1 MNATATGMM
10 SLDKLLAGR
19 AAAPPVTVA
28 GLELDSRKIRPGEA
42 FVAVQGLRTHGLDF
56 VAQALE
62 RGARAVLFDP
72 AEAAAPA
79 LPAGIVAVAVPAL
92 RAQLGAIADR
102 CYGSP
107 GARLSIAGVTG
118 TNGKTT
124 CAWLLASAASTLG
137 AKTAY
142 VGTLGAGFPPAVEAT
157 THTTPDVLGV
167 HRILADVVAA
177 GGVRVAMEVSSHA
190 LDQDRVAAVHLEI
203 AAFTNLTRDHLD
215 YHGTLEAYA
224 AAKQRIFGMPGL
236 AHAVINVGDAIGR
249 DFAAALPAG
258 VELTAVSVAAR
269 PGVPA
274 ARTVTVS
281 AIEPSSAGIVLT
293 VQGDFGQ
300 RILRSAL
307 IGDFNAENLA
317 VVLGVLLAWGHPI
330 DAALAALAAAPPPPG
345 RMEAF
350 LTASG
355 ALAIVDY
362 AHTPDALAKV
372 LQATRRHASR
382 RLRVVFGCGGERDTG
397 KRALMGGIAERLADE
412 VIVTDDNPRREDPQQ
427 IVSMILA
434 GMTTPSRAR
443 VIHGREAAI
452 AAALDGATEGDVVV
466 VAGKGHE
473 RQQFL
478 GTEVREYSDR
488 DCVSRLAG
496 RAA

>member
-1 MNATATGMM
+1 M
-10 SLDKLLAGR
+10 SELRQHSVGLDWLLGGL
-19 AAAPPVTVA
+19 AAAPPVAVA
-28 GLELDSRKIRPGEA
+28 GLRLDGREIRPGEA
-42 FVAVQGLRTHGLDF
+42 FVALKGLSSHGLDF
-56 VAQALE
+56 VSQAIE

-72 AEAAAPA
+72 AEAKAPA
-79 LPAGIVAVAVPAL
+79 LPAGVVAVAVPAL
-92 RAQLGAIADR
+92 KAQLGEIADR
-102 CYGSP
+102 CYGAPS
-107 GARLSIAGVTG
+107 ARLSIAGVTG

-124 CAWLLASAASTLG
+124 CAWLLASAASALG
-137 AKTAY
+137 SKTAY
-142 VGTLGAGFPPAVEAT
+142 VGTLGAGFPPSVAAT

-167 HRILADVVAA
+167 HRILSEVVSA
-177 GGVRVAMEVSSHA
+177 GAVRAAMEVSSHA
-190 LDQDRVAAVHLEI
+190 LDQERLAAVRVEI

-224 AAKQRIFGMPGL
+224 AAKRRIFSIPGV

-249 DFAAALPAG
+249 EFAAALPPG
-258 VELTAVSVAAR
+258 IELTAVSVGAPA
-269 PGVPA
+269 GVAA
-274 ARTVTVS
+274 ARTVTVT
-281 AIEPSSAGIVLT
+281 AIEPSTTGIELRLR
-293 VQGDFGQ
+293 GEFGE
-300 RILRSAL
+300 RTLRSPL

-317 VVLGVLLAWGHPI
+317 VVLGVLLAWGHPV
-330 DAALAALAAAPPPPG
+330 DAVVAALGRAPPPPG

-350 LTASG
+350 PTATG

-372 LQATRRHASR
+372 LEAARRHATG

-412 VIVTDDNPRREDPQQ
+412 VFVTDDNPRREDPER
-427 IVSMILA
+427 IVAMILG
-434 GMTTPSRAR
+434 GMAEPARAQ

-452 AAALDGATEGDVVV
+452 EAALAGAASGDVVV

-473 RQQFL
+473 RRQYI
-478 GTEVREYSDR
+478 GTQAREYSDR